1 MTAGSPREA
10 WTTFLQRFYAPPNR
24 RDPQQLL
31 VRSFVDQAED
41 AWFGQPARPF
51 FLPAD
56 LNGWPCW
63 YAVCPDAEQ
72 GLWLR
77 DLVRAFV
84 GSWVD
89 LGGGPVP
96 AGSEVALDGPVNG
109 LLDGTSGL
117 AYRFL
122 AARDERAQ
130 QEIPTALTRLGRIL
144 ASRPFRRV
152 QLGQPLGRL
161 LADLSD
167 ACASGAEGTAAR
179 LLQTLD
185 GDHRLS
191 RINRLFLRVQFLAAF
206 EQWDDLAGLPEL
218 GDLLNLKHRPQL
230 VADALARWVV
240 ARLPEPT
247 DPQSFLE
254 RAQGSLVP
262 SVSSI
267 RSAAGAVY
275 YVYWSLANGEEAS
288 AVARRLHSS
297 GWFDSA
303 VRRPELASALGS
315 VAVEDKVARA
325 EAFDIQR
332 LRRAFNEGRIDA
344 AVELL
349 ETAPPS
355 VELLPILVDA
365 FARSLSGAAFSLL
378 QRWGEYLGQSVVTDY
393 LGRLG
398 RPGADRPP
406 VVRDGLAIALQRVF
420 EPDVTPL
427 HRVHELEALRQE
439 WVSSAMCPGE
449 LQDVVEVADR
459 LLESA
464 GAAGARD
471 LIDALLDLESD
482 IVRTGST
489 VTGLQ
494 DLRVLVVD
502 AWALGDDSG
511 EKRRLERI
519 LDVIGRLLAAGVA
532 RSVFDRVVED
542 LHASWPPFQNDSAL
556 PLGLETIEVLAVHRP
571 DGVTSLDGFAAAILS
586 RVGTHNLG
594 RLDPVWVDTAVAL
607 APEFGLD
614 IALPADRDTG
624 YRGDADSA
632 LLSEIRGS
640 VAIYS
645 LMDAAAR
652 RAQEILQTRFPHVQV
667 EVVTG
672 KVASDALR
680 QSARRADVLVIADK
694 AAAHAATDALKRAR
708 GTRPVEYA
716 GGKGTVSLIEAAVRG
731 LGAILGSKLQPSR

>member
-1 MTAGSPREA
+1 VTTGSPREA

-24 RDPQQLL
+24 LDPQQLL
-31 VRSFVDQAED
+31 VSSFIDQGED
-41 AWFGQPARPF
+41 AWFAQPARPF

-72 GLWLR
+72 ELWLR
-77 DLVRAFV
+77 DLVRAFI

-96 AGSEVALDGPVNG
+96 AGSELALDGPVNG
-109 LLDGTSGL
+109 LLAGTSGL

-122 AARDERAQ
+122 AARDQPAQ
-130 QEIPTALTRLGRIL
+130 REIRTALTRLGRLL

-161 LADLSD
+161 LADFSD
-167 ACASGAEGTAAR
+167 ACASGAEGTGAR
-179 LLQTLD
+179 LLQALD

-191 RINRLFLRVQFLAAF
+191 RINRLFLRVQFFAAF
-206 EQWDDLAGLPEL
+206 ERWDDLEAVPEL
-218 GDLLNLKHRPQL
+218 GDLLNLEDRPQL

-247 DPQSFLE
+247 DPQSFLD
-254 RAQGSLVP
+254 RAQGSLIP

-267 RSAAGAVY
+267 RSAAGAIY
-275 YVYWSLANGEEAS
+275 YAYWSLANGEEAS
-288 AVARRLHSS
+288 TVAQRLHSS

-303 VRRPELASALGS
+303 VRRPELGS
-315 VAVEDKVARA
+315 VLGPAAGKAARA
-325 EAFDIQR
+325 EAFDSQQ
-332 LRRAFNEGRIDA
+332 LRRALTEGRIDA

-365 FARSLSGAAFSLL
+365 FARTLSGAAFSLL
-378 QRWGEYLGQSVVTDY
+378 QRWDEDLGHSVVTDY

-398 RPGADRPP
+398 RSWEDRPP
-406 VVRDGLAIALQRVF
+406 VIREGLALALQRLF
-420 EPDVTPL
+420 EPNLTPL
-427 HRVHELEALRQE
+427 RRAHQLEALRQE
-439 WVSSAMCPGE
+439 WVSSAIRPGE
-449 LQDVVEVADR
+449 LGDVVEASRR
-459 LLESA
+459 LLDSA
-464 GAAGARD
+464 VAAEARD
-471 LIDALLDLESD
+471 LIDVLLDLESD
-482 IVRTGST
+482 VVRTGNT

-494 DLRVLVVD
+494 DLRMLVVD

-511 EKRRLERI
+511 EKRRAERI
-519 LDVIGRLLAAGVA
+519 LDVIGRLLAAGVS
-532 RSVFDRVVED
+532 RSVFDRIVED
-542 LHASWPPFQNDSAL
+542 LHASWSPFQNDSAL
-556 PLGLETIEVLAVHRP
+556 PLGLETIEVLAAHRP
-571 DGVTSLDGFAAAILS
+571 DGVTSLDGFAAAILG
-586 RVGTHNLG
+586 RVGSHNLA
-594 RLDPVWVDTAVAL
+594 RLDPTWVDTAVAL

-624 YRGDADSA
+624 YRGDADST
-632 LLSEIRGS
+632 LHSEIRGS

-652 RAQEILQTRFPHVQV
+652 RAQEILQARFPHVRV

-731 LGAILGSKLQPSR
+731 LHAILSSELQPSS